1 MKLYKKAGAL
11 ILCAALTF
19 AVCAPGGAR
28 AEAAGQETENVER
41 ALSQE
46 TDKQEQTDQTTGQE
60 EGQNTETLSRITLSV
75 GDGQKTPTYK
85 AGAKAELK
93 INVANNG
100 NTAAQNVRITPVVEK
115 PEEWPFEMDQLNY
128 DKSLGEIGAGKQV
141 AAVWGNDDS
150 GKLSVRSDVSGKSY
164 RLTFKITYDDGSQT
178 YETDKYVFVRTE
190 AKKTSSSGD
199 KNTGDKNTTGSTGG
213 GNTGGSGAGTGSVSG
228 DSGSGGDISGGGYD
242 GGVYN
247 SDPVSLGGDGGSA
260 ADASVPRV
268 IVTGF
273 DTEPAEV
280 KAGDDFKLIVHLK
293 NTSKKTAVSNMLFD
307 LQAPAAGTD
316 EAAEAPAFLPAS
328 GSSSIYL
335 DGIPANG
342 TKDIS
347 IELNSRA
354 DLIRKPY
361 SITMSMKY
369 ENSDAVQFESES
381 SLAIPVNQEARFEF
395 SDIEIMPDTA
405 EVGEEANI
413 TCNIYNLGRVKMY
426 NVKVGFEGDAIEG
439 EEQFLG
445 NLESGATGMIDGIV
459 TAVAESYEESNCK
472 LVLSYEDDSGNV
484 TTAEQE
490 FTMMVT
496 APQDDMVMED
506 MPVMEEEDGGGHGG
520 LIVGIV
526 LAVIILAAVIAV
538 VIVKR
543 RKKRKQLSEE
553 EELFDEVERSA
564 EDESGES

>member
-1 MKLYKKAGAL
+1 MKLFRKAGAL

-19 AVCAPGGAR
+19 AVCTPGGFR
-28 AEAAGQETENVER
+28 AEAAGQDAEKAER
-41 ALSQE
+41 SVSQE
-46 TDKQEQTDQTTGQE
+46 KEQTDQMTGQE
-60 EGQNTETLSRITLSV
+60 GGQDTETLSRITLSV

-128 DKSLGEIGAGKQV
+128 DKSLGEIEAGKQV
-141 AAVWGNDDS
+141 TAVWGNDDS
-150 GKLSVRSDVSGKSY
+150 GKLSVRTDVTGKSY
-164 RLTFKITYDDGSQT
+164 RLTFKITYDDGSQA

-190 AKKTSSSGD
+190 AKKASSSGD
-199 KNTGDKNTTGSTGG
+199 KNTGDKDTTGSTGG
-213 GNTGGSGAGTGSVSG
+213 ATGGNGAGTGGSVSG
-228 DSGSGGDISGGGYD
+228 GGGSGGDISGDSYD

-247 SDPVSLGGDGGSA
+247 SDPVSLGGDGGST

-354 DLIRKPY
+354 DLIQKPY

-395 SDIEIMPDTA
+395 SDIQIMPDTA

-413 TCNIYNLGRVKMY
+413 TCNIYNLGRIKMY

-496 APQDDMVMED
+496 APQDDMMMED
-506 MPVMEEEDGGGHGG
+506 MPVMEEEDGGSSGG
-520 LIVGIV
+520 LLVGII
-526 LAVIILAAVIAV
+526 LTVIILAVITTV
-538 VIVKR
+538 VIIKR
-543 RKKRKQLSEE
+543 RKKRMQLSEE

>member
-1 MKLYKKAGAL
+1 MKLFKKAGAL

-19 AVCAPGGAR
+19 AVCTPGGFR
-28 AEAAGQETENVER
+28 AEAAGQDAEKAER
-41 ALSQE
+41 SVSQE
-46 TDKQEQTDQTTGQE
+46 KEQTDQTTGQE
-60 EGQNTETLSRITLSV
+60 GGQDTETLSRITLSV

-128 DKSLGEIGAGKQV
+128 DKSLGEIEAGKQV
-141 AAVWGNDDS
+141 TAVWGNDDS
-150 GKLSVRSDVSGKSY
+150 GKLSVRTDVTGKSY
-164 RLTFKITYDDGSQT
+164 RLTFKITYDDGSQA

-190 AKKTSSSGD
+190 AKKAFSSGD
-199 KNTGDKNTTGSTGG
+199 KNTGDKDTTGSTGG
-213 GNTGGSGAGTGSVSG
+213 ATGGNGAGTGGSVSG
-228 DSGSGGDISGGGYD
+228 GGGSGGDISGGSYD

-247 SDPVSLGGDGGSA
+247 SDPVSLGGDGGST

-354 DLIRKPY
+354 DLIQKPY

-395 SDIEIMPDTA
+395 SDIQIMPDTA

-413 TCNIYNLGRVKMY
+413 TCNIYNLGRIKMY

-496 APQDDMVMED
+496 APQDDMMMED
-506 MPVMEEEDGGGHGG
+506 MPVMEEEDGGSSGG
-520 LIVGIV
+520 LLVGII
-526 LAVIILAAVIAV
+526 LTVIILAVITTV
-538 VIVKR
+538 VIIKR
-543 RKKRKQLSEE
+543 RKKRMQLSEE

>member
-1 MKLYKKAGAL
+1 MKLFKKAGAL

-19 AVCAPGGAR
+19 AVCTPGGFR
-28 AEAAGQETENVER
+28 AEAAGQDAEKAER
-41 ALSQE
+41 SVSQE
-46 TDKQEQTDQTTGQE
+46 KEQTDQMTGQE
-60 EGQNTETLSRITLSV
+60 GGQDTETLSRITLSV

-128 DKSLGEIGAGKQV
+128 DKSLGEIEAGKQV
-141 AAVWGNDDS
+141 TAVWGNDDS
-150 GKLSVRSDVSGKSY
+150 GKLSVRTDVTGKSY
-164 RLTFKITYDDGSQT
+164 RLTFKITYDDGSQA

-190 AKKTSSSGD
+190 AKKASSSGD
-199 KNTGDKNTTGSTGG
+199 KNTGDKDTTGSTGG
-213 GNTGGSGAGTGSVSG
+213 ATGGNGAGTGGSVSG
-228 DSGSGGDISGGGYD
+228 GGGSGGDISGGSYD

-247 SDPVSLGGDGGSA
+247 SDPVSLGGDGGST

-354 DLIRKPY
+354 DLIQKPY

-395 SDIEIMPDTA
+395 SDIQIMPDTA

-413 TCNIYNLGRVKMY
+413 TCNIYNLGRIKMY

-496 APQDDMVMED
+496 APQDDMMMED
-506 MPVMEEEDGGGHGG
+506 MPVMEEEDGGSSGG
-520 LIVGIV
+520 LLVGII
-526 LAVIILAAVIAV
+526 LTVIILAVITTV
-538 VIVKR
+538 VIIKR
-543 RKKRKQLSEE
+543 RKKRMQLSEE

>member
-1 MKLYKKAGAL
+1 MKLFKKAGAL

-19 AVCAPGGAR
+19 AVCTPGGFR
-28 AEAAGQETENVER
+28 AEAAGQDAEKAER
-41 ALSQE
+41 SVSQE
-46 TDKQEQTDQTTGQE
+46 KEQTDQMTGQE
-60 EGQNTETLSRITLSV
+60 GGQDTETLSRITLSV

-93 INVANNG
+93 INVANSG

-128 DKSLGEIGAGKQV
+128 DKSLGEIEAGKQV
-141 AAVWGNDDS
+141 TAVWGNDDS
-150 GKLSVRSDVSGKSY
+150 GKLSVRTDVTGKSY
-164 RLTFKITYDDGSQT
+164 RLTFKITYDDGSQA

-190 AKKTSSSGD
+190 AKKASSSGD
-199 KNTGDKNTTGSTGG
+199 KNTGDKDTTGSTGG
-213 GNTGGSGAGTGSVSG
+213 ATGGNGAGTGGSVSG
-228 DSGSGGDISGGGYD
+228 GGGSGGDISGGSYD

-247 SDPVSLGGDGGSA
+247 SDPVSLGGDGGST

-354 DLIRKPY
+354 DLIQKPY

-395 SDIEIMPDTA
+395 SDIQIMPDTA

-413 TCNIYNLGRVKMY
+413 TCNIYNLGRIKMY

-496 APQDDMVMED
+496 APQDDMMMED
-506 MPVMEEEDGGGHGG
+506 MPVMEEEDGGSSGG
-520 LIVGIV
+520 LLVGII
-526 LAVIILAAVIAV
+526 LTVIILAVITTV
-538 VIVKR
+538 VIIKR
-543 RKKRKQLSEE
+543 RKKRMQLSEE

>member
-1 MKLYKKAGAL
+1 MKLFKKAGAL

-19 AVCAPGGAR
+19 AVCTPGGFR
-28 AEAAGQETENVER
+28 AEAAGQDAEKAER
-41 ALSQE
+41 SVSQE
-46 TDKQEQTDQTTGQE
+46 KEQTDQTTGQE
-60 EGQNTETLSRITLSV
+60 GGQDTETLSRITLSV

-128 DKSLGEIGAGKQV
+128 DKSLGEIEAGKQV
-141 AAVWGNDDS
+141 TAVWGNDDS
-150 GKLSVRSDVSGKSY
+150 GKLSVRTDVTGKSY
-164 RLTFKITYDDGSQT
+164 RLTFKITYDDGSQA

-190 AKKTSSSGD
+190 AKKASSSGD
-199 KNTGDKNTTGSTGG
+199 KNTGDKDTTGSTGG
-213 GNTGGSGAGTGSVSG
+213 ATGGNGAGTGGSVSG
-228 DSGSGGDISGGGYD
+228 GGGSGGDISGGSYD

-247 SDPVSLGGDGGSA
+247 SDPVSLGGDGGST

-496 APQDDMVMED
+496 APQDDMVMDD
-506 MPVMEEEDGGGHGG
+506 MPVMEEEDGGHGG

>member
-1 MKLYKKAGAL
+1 MKLFKKAGAL

-19 AVCAPGGAR
+19 AVCTPGGFR
-28 AEAAGQETENVER
+28 AEAAGQDAEKAER
-41 ALSQE
+41 SVSQE
-46 TDKQEQTDQTTGQE
+46 KEQTDQTTGQE
-60 EGQNTETLSRITLSV
+60 GGQDTETLSRITLSV

-128 DKSLGEIGAGKQV
+128 DKSLGEIEAGKQV
-141 AAVWGNDDS
+141 TAVWGNDDS
-150 GKLSVRSDVSGKSY
+150 GKLSVRTDVTGKSY
-164 RLTFKITYDDGSQT
+164 RLTFKITYDDGSQA

-190 AKKTSSSGD
+190 AKKASSSGD
-199 KNTGDKNTTGSTGG
+199 KNTGDKDTTGSTGG
-213 GNTGGSGAGTGSVSG
+213 ATGGNGAGTGGSVSG
-228 DSGSGGDISGGGYD
+228 GGGSGGDISGGSYD

-247 SDPVSLGGDGGSA
+247 SDPVSLGGDGGST

-354 DLIRKPY
+354 DLIQKPY

-395 SDIEIMPDTA
+395 SDIQIMPDTA

-413 TCNIYNLGRVKMY
+413 TCNIYNLGRIKMY
-426 NVKVGFEGDAIEG
+426 NVKVGFEGYAIEG

-445 NLESGATGMIDGIV
+445 NL
-459 TAVAESYEESNCK
+459 
-472 LVLSYEDDSGNV
+472 
-484 TTAEQE
+484 
-490 FTMMVT
+490 
-496 APQDDMVMED
+496 
-506 MPVMEEEDGGGHGG
+506 
-520 LIVGIV
+520 
-526 LAVIILAAVIAV
+526 
-538 VIVKR
+538 
-543 RKKRKQLSEE
+543 
-553 EELFDEVERSA
+553 
-564 EDESGES
+564 

>member
-1 MKLYKKAGAL
+1 MKLFKKAGAL

-19 AVCAPGGAR
+19 AVCTPGGFR
-28 AEAAGQETENVER
+28 AEAAGQDAEKAER
-41 ALSQE
+41 SVSQE
-46 TDKQEQTDQTTGQE
+46 KEQTDQTTGQE
-60 EGQNTETLSRITLSV
+60 GGQDTETLSRITLSV

-141 AAVWGNDDS
+141 TAVWGNDDS
-150 GKLSVRSDVSGKSY
+150 GKLSVRTDVTGKSY
-164 RLTFKITYDDGSQT
+164 RLTFKITYDDGSQA

-190 AKKTSSSGD
+190 AKKAFSSGD
-199 KNTGDKNTTGSTGG
+199 KNTGDKDTTGSTGG
-213 GNTGGSGAGTGSVSG
+213 ATGGNGAGTGGSVSG
-228 DSGSGGDISGGGYD
+228 GGGSGGDISGGSYD

-247 SDPVSLGGDGGSA
+247 SDPVSLGGDGGST

-354 DLIRKPY
+354 DLIQKPY

-395 SDIEIMPDTA
+395 SDIQIMPDTA

-413 TCNIYNLGRVKMY
+413 TCNIYNLGRIKMY

-496 APQDDMVMED
+496 APQDDMMMED
-506 MPVMEEEDGGGHGG
+506 MPVMEEEDGGSSGG
-520 LIVGIV
+520 LLVGII
-526 LAVIILAAVIAV
+526 LTVIILAVITTV
-538 VIVKR
+538 VIIKR
-543 RKKRKQLSEE
+543 RKKRMQLSEE

>member
-1 MKLYKKAGAL
+1 MM
-11 ILCAALTF
+11 T
-19 AVCAPGGAR
+19 AVRHMRQTNMFLSGQR
-28 AEAAGQETENVER
+28 QRKRFLQETR
-41 ALSQE
+41 TQE
-46 TDKQEQTDQTTGQE
+46 
-60 EGQNTETLSRITLSV
+60 I
-75 GDGQKTPTYK
+75 
-85 AGAKAELK
+85 
-93 INVANNG
+93 
-100 NTAAQNVRITPVVEK
+100 
-115 PEEWPFEMDQLNY
+115 
-128 DKSLGEIGAGKQV
+128 
-141 AAVWGNDDS
+141 
-150 GKLSVRSDVSGKSY
+150 
-164 RLTFKITYDDGSQT
+164 
-178 YETDKYVFVRTE
+178 RT
-190 AKKTSSSGD
+190 
-199 KNTGDKNTTGSTGG
+199 TTGSTGG
-213 GNTGGSGAGTGSVSG
+213 ATGGNGAGTGGSVSG
-228 DSGSGGDISGGGYD
+228 GGGSGGDISGGSYD

-247 SDPVSLGGDGGSA
+247 SDPVSLGGDGGST

-354 DLIRKPY
+354 DLIQKPY

-395 SDIEIMPDTA
+395 SDIQIMPDTA

-413 TCNIYNLGRVKMY
+413 TCNIYNLGRIKMY

-496 APQDDMVMED
+496 APQDDMMMED
-506 MPVMEEEDGGGHGG
+506 MRLWRKRTAAVPEG
-520 LIVGIV
+520 LLVGII
-526 LAVIILAAVIAV
+526 LTVIILAVITTV
-538 VIVKR
+538 VIIKR
-543 RKKRKQLSEE
+543 RKKRMQLSEE

>member
-1 MKLYKKAGAL
+1 MKLFKKAGSL

-19 AVCAPGGAR
+19 AVCTPGGFR
-28 AEAAGQETENVER
+28 AEAAGQDAEKAER
-41 ALSQE
+41 SVSQE
-46 TDKQEQTDQTTGQE
+46 KEQTDQMTGQE
-60 EGQNTETLSRITLSV
+60 GGQDTETLSRITLSV

-128 DKSLGEIGAGKQV
+128 DKSLGEIEAGKQV
-141 AAVWGNDDS
+141 TAVWGNDDS
-150 GKLSVRSDVSGKSY
+150 GKLSVRTDVTGKSY
-164 RLTFKITYDDGSQT
+164 RLTFKITYDDGSQA

-190 AKKTSSSGD
+190 AKKASSSGD
-199 KNTGDKNTTGSTGG
+199 KNTGDKDTTGSTGG
-213 GNTGGSGAGTGSVSG
+213 ATGGNGAGTGGSVSG
-228 DSGSGGDISGGGYD
+228 GGGSGGDISGGSYD

-247 SDPVSLGGDGGSA
+247 SDPVSLGGDGGST

-354 DLIRKPY
+354 DLIQKPY

-395 SDIEIMPDTA
+395 SDIQIMPDTA

-413 TCNIYNLGRVKMY
+413 TCNIYNLGRIKMY

-496 APQDDMVMED
+496 APQDDMMMED
-506 MPVMEEEDGGGHGG
+506 MPVMEEEDGGSSGG
-520 LIVGIV
+520 LLVGII
-526 LAVIILAAVIAV
+526 LTVIILAVITTV
-538 VIVKR
+538 VIIKR
-543 RKKRKQLSEE
+543 RKKRMQLSEE

>member
-1 MKLYKKAGAL
+1 MKLFRKAGAL

-19 AVCAPGGAR
+19 AVCTPGGFR
-28 AEAAGQETENVER
+28 AEAAGQDAEKAER
-41 ALSQE
+41 SVSQE
-46 TDKQEQTDQTTGQE
+46 KEQTDQTTGQE
-60 EGQNTETLSRITLSV
+60 GGQDTETLSRITLSV

-93 INVANNG
+93 INVANSG

-128 DKSLGEIGAGKQV
+128 DKSLGEIEAGKQV
-141 AAVWGNDDS
+141 TAVWGNDDS
-150 GKLSVRSDVSGKSY
+150 GKLSVRTDVTGKSY
-164 RLTFKITYDDGSQT
+164 RLTFKITYDDGSQA

-190 AKKTSSSGD
+190 AKKASSSGD
-199 KNTGDKNTTGSTGG
+199 KNTGDKDTTGSTGG
-213 GNTGGSGAGTGSVSG
+213 ATGGNGAGTGGSVSG
-228 DSGSGGDISGGGYD
+228 GGGSGGDISGGSYD

-247 SDPVSLGGDGGSA
+247 SDPVSLGGDGGST

-354 DLIRKPY
+354 DLIQKPY

-395 SDIEIMPDTA
+395 SDIQIMPDTA

-413 TCNIYNLGRVKMY
+413 TCNIYNLGRIKMY

-496 APQDDMVMED
+496 APQDDMMMED
-506 MPVMEEEDGGGHGG
+506 MPVMEEEDGGSSGG
-520 LIVGIV
+520 LLVGII
-526 LAVIILAAVIAV
+526 LTVIILAVITTV
-538 VIVKR
+538 VIIKR
-543 RKKRKQLSEE
+543 RKKRMQLSEE

>member
-1 MKLYKKAGAL
+1 M
-11 ILCAALTF
+11 
-19 AVCAPGGAR
+19 
-28 AEAAGQETENVER
+28 
-41 ALSQE
+41 
-46 TDKQEQTDQTTGQE
+46 
-60 EGQNTETLSRITLSV
+60 
-75 GDGQKTPTYK
+75 
-85 AGAKAELK
+85 
-93 INVANNG
+93 
-100 NTAAQNVRITPVVEK
+100 
-115 PEEWPFEMDQLNY
+115 
-128 DKSLGEIGAGKQV
+128 
-141 AAVWGNDDS
+141 
-150 GKLSVRSDVSGKSY
+150 
-164 RLTFKITYDDGSQT
+164 
-178 YETDKYVFVRTE
+178 
-190 AKKTSSSGD
+190 
-199 KNTGDKNTTGSTGG
+199 
-213 GNTGGSGAGTGSVSG
+213 
-228 DSGSGGDISGGGYD
+228 
-242 GGVYN
+242 
-247 SDPVSLGGDGGSA
+247 
-260 ADASVPRV
+260 
-268 IVTGF
+268 TGF

-426 NVKVGFEGDAIEG
+426 NVKVGFEGDAIDG

-496 APQDDMVMED
+496 APQDDMVMDD

>member
-1 MKLYKKAGAL
+1 MKLFKKAGAL

-19 AVCAPGGAR
+19 AVCTPGGFR
-28 AEAAGQETENVER
+28 AEAAGQDAEKAER
-41 ALSQE
+41 SVSQE
-46 TDKQEQTDQTTGQE
+46 KEQTDQTTGQE
-60 EGQNTETLSRITLSV
+60 GGQDTETLSRITLSV

-128 DKSLGEIGAGKQV
+128 DKSLGEIEAGKQV
-141 AAVWGNDDS
+141 TAVWGNDDS
-150 GKLSVRSDVSGKSY
+150 GKLSVRTDVTGKSY
-164 RLTFKITYDDGSQT
+164 RLTFKITYDDGSQA

-190 AKKTSSSGD
+190 AKKASSSGD
-199 KNTGDKNTTGSTGG
+199 KNTGDKDTTGSTGG
-213 GNTGGSGAGTGSVSG
+213 ATGGNGAGTGGSVSG
-228 DSGSGGDISGGGYD
+228 GGGSGGDISGGRSD
-242 GGVYN
+242 GGGYN
-247 SDPVSLGGDGGSA
+247 SDPVSLGGGGGST

-354 DLIRKPY
+354 DLIQKPY

-395 SDIEIMPDTA
+395 SDIQIMPDTA

-413 TCNIYNLGRVKMY
+413 TCNIYNLGRIKMY

-496 APQDDMVMED
+496 APQDDMMMED
-506 MPVMEEEDGGGHGG
+506 MPVMEEEDGDSSGG
-520 LIVGIV
+520 LLVGII
-526 LAVIILAAVIAV
+526 LTVIILAVITTV
-538 VIVKR
+538 VIIKR
-543 RKKRKQLSEE
+543 RKKRMQLSEE

>member
-1 MKLYKKAGAL
+1 MKLFKKAGAL

-19 AVCAPGGAR
+19 AVCTPGGFR
-28 AEAAGQETENVER
+28 AEAAGQDAEKAER
-41 ALSQE
+41 SVSQE
-46 TDKQEQTDQTTGQE
+46 KEQTDQTTGQE
-60 EGQNTETLSRITLSV
+60 GGQDTETLSRITLSV

-85 AGAKAELK
+85 AGAQAELK

-128 DKSLGEIGAGKQV
+128 DKSLGEIEAGKQV
-141 AAVWGNDDS
+141 TAVWGNDDS
-150 GKLSVRSDVSGKSY
+150 GKLSVRTDVTGKSY
-164 RLTFKITYDDGSQT
+164 RLTFKITYDDGSQA

-190 AKKTSSSGD
+190 AKKASSSGD
-199 KNTGDKNTTGSTGG
+199 KNTGDKDTTGSTGG
-213 GNTGGSGAGTGSVSG
+213 ATGGNGAGTGGSVSG
-228 DSGSGGDISGGGYD
+228 GGGSGGDISGGSYD

-247 SDPVSLGGDGGSA
+247 SDPVSLGGDGGST
-260 ADASVPRV
+260 ADASVPGV

-354 DLIRKPY
+354 DLIQKPY

-395 SDIEIMPDTA
+395 SDIQIMPDMA

-413 TCNIYNLGRVKMY
+413 TCNIYNLGRIKMY

-496 APQDDMVMED
+496 APQDDMMMED
-506 MPVMEEEDGGGHGG
+506 MPVMEEEDGGSSGG
-520 LIVGIV
+520 LLVGII
-526 LAVIILAAVIAV
+526 LTVIILAVITTV
-538 VIVKR
+538 VIIKR
-543 RKKRKQLSEE
+543 RKKRMQLSEE

>member
-1 MKLYKKAGAL
+1 MKLFKKAGAL

-19 AVCAPGGAR
+19 AVCTPGGFR
-28 AEAAGQETENVER
+28 AEAAGQDAEKAER
-41 ALSQE
+41 SVSQE
-46 TDKQEQTDQTTGQE
+46 KEQTDQMTGQE
-60 EGQNTETLSRITLSV
+60 GGQDTETLSRITLSV

-128 DKSLGEIGAGKQV
+128 DKSLGEIEAGKQV
-141 AAVWGNDDS
+141 TAVWGNDDS
-150 GKLSVRSDVSGKSY
+150 GKLSVRTDVTGKSY
-164 RLTFKITYDDGSQT
+164 RLTFKITYDDGSQA

-190 AKKTSSSGD
+190 AKKASSSGD
-199 KNTGDKNTTGSTGG
+199 KNTGDKDTTGSTGG
-213 GNTGGSGAGTGSVSG
+213 ATGGNGAGTGGSVSG
-228 DSGSGGDISGGGYD
+228 GGGSGGDISGGSYD

-247 SDPVSLGGDGGSA
+247 SDPVALGGDGGST

-354 DLIRKPY
+354 DLIQKPY

-395 SDIEIMPDTA
+395 SDIQIMPDTA

-413 TCNIYNLGRVKMY
+413 TCNIYNLGRIKMY

-496 APQDDMVMED
+496 APQDDMMMED
-506 MPVMEEEDGGGHGG
+506 MPVMEEEDGGSSGG
-520 LIVGIV
+520 LLVGII
-526 LAVIILAAVIAV
+526 LTVIILAVITTV
-538 VIVKR
+538 VIIKR
-543 RKKRKQLSEE
+543 RKKRMQLSEE

>member
-1 MKLYKKAGAL
+1 MKLFKKAGAL

-19 AVCAPGGAR
+19 AVCTPGGFR
-28 AEAAGQETENVER
+28 AEAAGQDAEKAER
-41 ALSQE
+41 SVSQE
-46 TDKQEQTDQTTGQE
+46 KEQTDQMTGQE
-60 EGQNTETLSRITLSV
+60 GGQDTETLSRITLSV

-128 DKSLGEIGAGKQV
+128 DKSLGEIEAGKQV
-141 AAVWGNDDS
+141 TAVWGNDDS
-150 GKLSVRSDVSGKSY
+150 GKLSVRTDVTGKSY
-164 RLTFKITYDDGSQT
+164 RLTFKITYDDGSQA

-190 AKKTSSSGD
+190 AKKASSSGD
-199 KNTGDKNTTGSTGG
+199 KNTGDKDTTGSTGG
-213 GNTGGSGAGTGSVSG
+213 ATGGNGAGTGGSVSG
-228 DSGSGGDISGGGYD
+228 GGGSGGDISGGSYD

-247 SDPVSLGGDGGSA
+247 SDPVSLGGDGGST

-354 DLIRKPY
+354 DLIQKPY

-395 SDIEIMPDTA
+395 SDIQIMPDTA

-413 TCNIYNLGRVKMY
+413 TCNIYNLGRIKMY

-496 APQDDMVMED
+496 APQDDMMMED
-506 MPVMEEEDGGGHGG
+506 MPVMEEEDGGSSGG
-520 LIVGIV
+520 LLVGII
-526 LAVIILAAVIAV
+526 LTVIILAVITTV
-538 VIVKR
+538 VIIKR
-543 RKKRKQLSEE
+543 RKKRMQLSEE
-553 EELFDEVERSA
+553 EELFDEVE
-564 EDESGES
+564 

>member
-1 MKLYKKAGAL
+1 MKLFKKAGAL

-19 AVCAPGGAR
+19 AVCTPGGFR
-28 AEAAGQETENVER
+28 AEAAGQDAEKAER
-41 ALSQE
+41 SVSQE
-46 TDKQEQTDQTTGQE
+46 KEQTDQTTGQE
-60 EGQNTETLSRITLSV
+60 GGQDTETLSRITLSV

-141 AAVWGNDDS
+141 TAVWGNDDS
-150 GKLSVRSDVSGKSY
+150 GKLSVRTDVTGKSY
-164 RLTFKITYDDGSQT
+164 RLTFKITYDDGSQA

-190 AKKTSSSGD
+190 AKKAFSSGD
-199 KNTGDKNTTGSTGG
+199 KNTGDKDTTGSTGG
-213 GNTGGSGAGTGSVSG
+213 ATGGNGAGTGGSVSG
-228 DSGSGGDISGGGYD
+228 GGGSGGDISGGSYD

-247 SDPVSLGGDGGSA
+247 SDPVSLGGDGGST

-354 DLIRKPY
+354 DLIQKPY

-395 SDIEIMPDTA
+395 SDIQIMPDTA

-413 TCNIYNLGRVKMY
+413 TCNIYNLGRIKMY

-496 APQDDMVMED
+496 APQDDMMMED
-506 MPVMEEEDGGGHGG
+506 MRLWRKRTAAVPEG
-520 LIVGIV
+520 LLVGII
-526 LAVIILAAVIAV
+526 LTVIILAVITTV
-538 VIVKR
+538 VIIKR
-543 RKKRKQLSEE
+543 RKKRMQLSEE

>member
-1 MKLYKKAGAL
+1 MKLFKKAGAL

-19 AVCAPGGAR
+19 AVCTPGGFR
-28 AEAAGQETENVER
+28 AEAAGQDAEKAER
-41 ALSQE
+41 SVSQE
-46 TDKQEQTDQTTGQE
+46 KEQTDQMTGQE
-60 EGQNTETLSRITLSV
+60 GGQDTETLSRITLSV

-128 DKSLGEIGAGKQV
+128 DKSLGEIEAGKQV
-141 AAVWGNDDS
+141 TAVWGNDDS
-150 GKLSVRSDVSGKSY
+150 GKLSVRTDVTGKSY
-164 RLTFKITYDDGSQT
+164 RLTFKITYDDGSQA

-190 AKKTSSSGD
+190 AKKASSSGD
-199 KNTGDKNTTGSTGG
+199 KNTGDKDKTGSTGG
-213 GNTGGSGAGTGSVSG
+213 ATGGNGAGTGGSVSG
-228 DSGSGGDISGGGYD
+228 GGGSGGDISGGSYD

-247 SDPVSLGGDGGSA
+247 SDPVSLGGDGGST

-354 DLIRKPY
+354 DLIQKPY

-395 SDIEIMPDTA
+395 SDIQIMPDTA

-413 TCNIYNLGRVKMY
+413 TCNIYNLGRIKMY

-496 APQDDMVMED
+496 APQDDMMMED
-506 MPVMEEEDGGGHGG
+506 MPVMEEEDGGSSGG
-520 LIVGIV
+520 LLVGII
-526 LAVIILAAVIAV
+526 LTVIILAVITTV
-538 VIVKR
+538 VIIKR
-543 RKKRKQLSEE
+543 RKKRMQLSEE